1 MRCRGSVGER
11 RSTPLCT
18 LPGVVAFTLVW
29 LLPVAAFGQPRVF
42 RSGIDLVR
50 FSVAVLDG
58 KGKLIPGLT
67 ADDFQVIEDD
77 KPQTITYFAAGDSGE
92 ARPPLHLGLL
102 FDTSESM
109 IDDLRFSKTAAVKFV
124 NSLPEASDITF
135 VDFDTEVRVA
145 RYSQNDFPRLVERI
159 RATKPQGWTALYDAI
174 GVYLDGA
181 SGQDGEKV
189 LVVYTDG
196 GDTRS
201 NVLYTDVVD
210 MLKASDVT
218 AFCVGL
224 LENQSSSVK
233 TDLRMRLQDI
243 ASLTGGQALFPTSK
257 EQLDEMYAR
266 IVQEVQARYSLGYLS
281 TNPKTD
287 GAWRKVEIK
296 VTRPALKNVRI
307 RTRPGYFAPYREK

>member
-1 MRCRGSVGER
+1 MRWGFVVV
-11 RSTPLCT
+11 LW
-18 LPGVVAFTLVW
+18 LGVVALASIV
-29 LLPVAAFGQPRVF
+29 VAAVQPRVF

-50 FSVAVLDG
+50 FSVAVLDA

-67 ADDFQVIEDD
+67 MGDFQIIEDGT
-77 KPQTITYFAAGDSGE
+77 PQTITFFAAGEDDGS
-92 ARPPLHLGLL
+92 RPPLHLGLL

-109 IDDLRFSKTAAVKFV
+109 TDDLAFSKTAAVKFV
-124 NSLPEASDITF
+124 NGLPEASDITF

-145 RYSQNDFPRLVERI
+145 RYTQNDFPRLVERI
-159 RATKPQGWTALYDAI
+159 RATRPQGWTALYDAM

-189 LVVYTDG
+189 LVIYTDG

-201 NVLYTDVVD
+201 NVMYKDVMD

-218 AFCVGL
+218 AFSVGL
-224 LENQSSSVK
+224 LDNQPSSVR
-233 TDLRMRLQDI
+233 TDQRMRLQDI
-243 ASLTGGQALFPTSK
+243 AAVTGGQALFPSSK
-257 EQLDEMYAR
+257 EQLDEMYAK
-266 IVQEVQARYSLGYLS
+266 IIEEVHIRYSLGYLS
-281 TNPKTD
+281 TNTKAD

-296 VTRPALKNVRI
+296 ITRPGLKNIRI

>member
-1 MRCRGSVGER
+1 MRWGFVVV
-11 RSTPLCT
+11 LW
-18 LPGVVAFTLVW
+18 LGVVALASIV
-29 LLPVAAFGQPRVF
+29 VAAVQPRVF

-50 FSVAVLDG
+50 FSVAVLDA

-67 ADDFQVIEDD
+67 MGDFQIIEDGT
-77 KPQTITYFAAGDSGE
+77 PQTITFFAAGEDDGS
-92 ARPPLHLGLL
+92 RPPLHLGLL

-109 IDDLRFSKTAAVKFV
+109 TDDLAFSKTAALKFV
-124 NSLPEASDITF
+124 NGLPEASDITF

-145 RYSQNDFPRLVERI
+145 RYTQNDFPRLVERI
-159 RATKPQGWTALYDAI
+159 RATRPQGWTALYDAM

-189 LVVYTDG
+189 LVIYTDG

-201 NVLYTDVVD
+201 NVMYKDVMD

-218 AFCVGL
+218 AFSVGL
-224 LENQSSSVK
+224 LDNQPSSVR
-233 TDLRMRLQDI
+233 TDQRMRLQDI
-243 ASLTGGQALFPTSK
+243 AAVTGGQALFPSSK
-257 EQLDEMYAR
+257 EQLDEMYAK
-266 IVQEVQARYSLGYLS
+266 IIEEVHIRYSLGYLS
-281 TNPKTD
+281 TNTKAD

-296 VTRPALKNVRI
+296 ITRPGLKNIRI

>member
-1 MRCRGSVGER
+1 MRWGFVAV
-11 RSTPLCT
+11 LW
-18 LPGVVAFTLVW
+18 LGVVAFASIV
-29 LLPVAAFGQPRVF
+29 VAAAQPRVF

-50 FSVAVLDG
+50 FSVAVLDA

-67 ADDFQVIEDD
+67 VGDFQVIEDG
-77 KPQTITYFAAGDSGE
+77 KPQTITFFAAGEDDGS
-92 ARPPLHLGLL
+92 RPPLHLGLL

-109 IDDLRFSKTAAVKFV
+109 TDDLAFSKTAAVKFV
-124 NSLPEASDITF
+124 NGLPEASDITF

-145 RYSQNDFPRLVERI
+145 RYTQNDFPRLVERI
-159 RATKPQGWTALYDAI
+159 RATRPQGWTALYDAM

-189 LVVYTDG
+189 LVIYTDG

-201 NVLYTDVVD
+201 NVMYRDVMD

-218 AFCVGL
+218 AFSVGL
-224 LENQSSSVK
+224 LDNQPSSVR
-233 TDLRMRLQDI
+233 TDQRMRLQDI
-243 ASLTGGQALFPTSK
+243 AAVTGGQALFPSSK
-257 EQLDEMYAR
+257 EQLDEMYAK
-266 IVQEVQARYSLGYLS
+266 IIEEVHTRYSLGYLS
-281 TNPKTD
+281 TNTKAD

-296 VTRPALKNVRI
+296 ITRPGLKNTRI

>member
-1 MRCRGSVGER
+1 MLS
-11 RSTPLCT
+11 PA
-18 LPGVVAFTLVW
+18 PVV
-29 LLPVAAFGQPRVF
+29 GQPRVF

-50 FSVAVLDG
+50 FSIAVLDSR
-58 KGKLIPGLT
+58 GKLIRGLT
-67 ADDFQVIEDD
+67 ADDFKVIEDG
-77 KPQTITYFAAGDSGE
+77 KPQAITFFAADEGVV
-92 ARPPLHLGLL
+92 AKPPLHLGLL

-109 IDDLRFSKTAAVKFV
+109 TDDLSFSKTAAVKFV
-124 NSLPEASDITF
+124 NGLPEASDVTF

-159 RATKPQGWTALYDAI
+159 RSTKPQGWTALYDAM

-181 SGQDGEKV
+181 SSQDGEKV

-201 NVLYTDVVD
+201 NVMFKDVID

-218 AFCVGL
+218 AYCVGL
-224 LENQSSSVK
+224 LQNQPSSVR
-233 TDLRMRLQDI
+233 TDQRMRLQDI
-243 ASLTGGQALFPTSK
+243 ATVTGGQALFPSSK

-266 IVQEVQARYSLGYLS
+266 IVEEVQARYSLGYLS

-287 GAWRKVEIK
+287 GGWRKVAIT
-296 VTRPALKNVRI
+296 VNRPGLKNVRI
-307 RTRPGYFAPYREK
+307 RTRSGYFAPYREK

>member
-1 MRCRGSVGER
+1 MGMHRVAWAC
-11 RSTPLCT
+11 L
-18 LPGVVAFTLVW
+18 GVVAGITW
-29 LLPVAAFGQPRVF
+29 LHADQPRVF
-42 RSGIDLVR
+42 RSGVDLVR
-50 FSVAVLDG
+50 FSVAVLDS
-58 KGKLIPGLT
+58 KGKLVPELT
-67 ADDFQVIEDD
+67 VEDFQVIEDG
-77 KPQTITYFAAGDSGE
+77 KPQTITFFAAGQGE
-92 ARPPLHLGLL
+92 ARPPMHLGLL

-109 IDDLRFSKTAAVKFV
+109 TDDLRFSKTAAIKFV

-145 RYSQNDFPRLVERI
+145 RYTQNDFPRLVERI
-159 RATKPQGWTALYDAI
+159 RSTKPEGWTALYDAM

-181 SGQDGEKV
+181 SSQEGEKV

-201 NVLYTDVVD
+201 NVMYKDVMD

-224 LENQSSSVK
+224 LDNQPSSVK
-233 TDLRMRLQDI
+233 TDQRMRLQDI
-243 ASLTGGQALFPTSK
+243 AGVTGGQALFPSSK
-257 EQLDEMYAR
+257 EQLDEMYAK
-266 IVQEVQARYSLGYLS
+266 IVEEVQSRYSLGYLS

-296 VTRPALKNVRI
+296 VARPNLKNVRI
-307 RTRPGYFAPYREK
+307 RTRPGYFAPYREN